1 MDGAA
6 GSSLVADTPGNLG
19 EICTNPYSNRSN
31 QFDVIRSLWIAFR
44 AMSAPIDLTDPAHF
58 FLTPEQT
65 RHRQYEA
72 LRAYFVEHQPS
83 VEVAR
88 AFGYTPAA
96 FRVLCHHFRHDP
108 DRVFFVD
115 PPRGP
120 QQQPKKSRA
129 RRLIIEM
136 RKRNLSVYDIA
147 DALGTRHIEL
157 SPTAVAEVLREEGF
171 ARLPRRKDDE
181 RPVTVRPE
189 DADRADVRRFRL
201 APAAFETRVGGLFVL
216 LPLLV
221 KLGIDRLAGE
231 AGLPGTKAIPAAH
244 ALLSA
249 LAMKL
254 TSIER
259 KSHVMDLVFDQGLAL
274 FAGLNV
280 IPKATFLG
288 QYSDRL
294 GRSTSVQL
302 LRGWLDHLRAHLTV
316 EGASFN
322 LDFHAVPFFGQ
333 DELIERHYLPR
344 RTHADK
350 AVLTFIAQD
359 ADADVLCYANADLRK
374 GEQSDE
380 VLRFVDFWKKIHGK
394 VPPHLVFDSKLTT
407 YKNLARLDAM
417 GITFITL
424 RRRSPGLNRHMQNVP
439 PSAWRRVELHVPGRK
454 FRTPK
459 VLDERVRIRDYP
471 EPIRQLC
478 VRDFGHEEPT
488 ILLTND
494 ERSVPRTLLER
505 YARRMLIENGL
516 EDQVH
521 FFHVDALSSAVA
533 MKVDFD
539 VVLTVLATGLYRVL
553 AKHLHGF
560 DHAKARQIFRRFLD
574 TNAKVDVSPDG
585 VRVRVPRRAHNPLLL
600 DSGLL
605 AKPITVPWW
614 GGASL
619 KVEIP

>member
-1 MDGAA
+1 MGA
-6 GSSLVADTPGNLG
+6 P
-19 EICTNPYSNRSN
+19 E
-31 QFDVIRSLWIAFR
+31 Q
-44 AMSAPIDLTDPAHF
+44 LTEPARF
-58 FLTPEQT
+58 FLAPEQA

-72 LRAYFVEHQPS
+72 LRAYFVEHRPS
-83 VEVAR
+83 AEVAR
-88 AFGYTPAA
+88 AFGYTPAS

-108 DRVFFVD
+108 DRVFFVE
-115 PPRGP
+115 PARGP

-129 RRLIIEM
+129 RRLIIAM

-147 DALGTRHIEL
+147 DALRAQHVEL
-157 SPTAVAEVLREEGF
+157 SPTAVTEVLREEGF

-181 RPVTVRPE
+181 RPAAVRPE
-189 DADRADVRRFRL
+189 IADRADVRRFQL
-201 APAAFETRVGGLFVL
+201 VPTTFETQVGGLFVL

-221 KLGIDRLAGE
+221 KLGLDRLADE
-231 AGLPGTKAIPAAH
+231 AALPGTRTIPAVH

-280 IPKATFLG
+280 IPKSTFLA

-294 GRSTSVQL
+294 GRSTSIRL
-302 LRGWLDHLRAHLTV
+302 LRGWLEHLGAQLAI

-333 DELIERHYLPR
+333 DEFVERHYLPR
-344 RTHADK
+344 RSHRDK

-359 ADADVLCYANADLRK
+359 ADSDVLCYANADLRK
-374 GEQSDE
+374 GEESDE
-380 VLRFVDFWKKIHGK
+380 VLRFVEFWKNIHGK
-394 VPPHLVFDSKLTT
+394 VPSHLVFDSKLTT
-407 YKNLARLDAM
+407 YNNLARLHAM
-417 GITFITL
+417 AITFITL
-424 RRRSPGLNRHMQNVP
+424 RRRSEGLKRHMLTA
-439 PSAWRRVELHVPGRK
+439 PSGAWRRVELDMPHRK
-454 FRTPK
+454 FRTPS
-459 VLDERVRIRDYP
+459 VLDETIRLGRDYP

-494 ERSVPRTLLER
+494 TRSMPRTLLAR

-539 VVLTVLATGLYRVL
+539 IILTVIATGLYRL
-553 AKHLHGF
+553 LGKHLHGF
-560 DHAKARQIFRRFLD
+560 DHAKARQIFRRFLN
-574 TNAKVDVSPDG
+574 TNAKVEVSPSG
-585 VRVRVPRRAHNPLLL
+585 VRVRLPRRAHNPLLL
-600 DSGLL
+600 ESGLL
-605 AKPITVPWW
+605 ATPVAVPWW
-614 GGASL
+614 GGVSL
-619 KVEIP
+619 KVEFP

>member
-1 MDGAA
+1 MGA
-6 GSSLVADTPGNLG
+6 PK
-19 EICTNPYSNRSN
+19 
-31 QFDVIRSLWIAFR
+31 Q
-44 AMSAPIDLTDPAHF
+44 LTDPAQF
-58 FLTPEQT
+58 FLAPEQP

-72 LRAYFVEHQPS
+72 LRAYFVEHRRS
-83 VEVAR
+83 ADVAQ
-88 AFGYTPAA
+88 AFGYTPAS

-108 DRVFFVD
+108 AGHVFFVE
-115 PPRGP
+115 PARGP
-120 QQQPKKSRA
+120 QERPRKSRA

-136 RKRNLSVYDIA
+136 RKRNLSVYDIS
-147 DALGTRHIEL
+147 DALREKHLGL

-181 RPVTVRPE
+181 RPVAVRPE
-189 DADRADVRRFRL
+189 IADRADVRHFQL
-201 APAAFETRVGGLFVL
+201 PAATFDTRVGGLFAL

-221 KLGIDRLAGE
+221 KLGLDRLAVD
-231 AGLPGTKAIPAAH
+231 AVLPGTKMIPAAH

-259 KSHVMDLVFDQGLAL
+259 KSHVMDLVFDRGLAL

-280 IPKATFLG
+280 IPKATFLA

-294 GRSTSVQL
+294 GRSTSLRL
-302 LRGWLDHLRAHLTV
+302 LRGWLDHLRAHLAISG
-316 EGASFN
+316 ESFN
-322 LDFHAVPFFGQ
+322 LDFHAVPFFG
-333 DELIERHYLPR
+333 DDDFVERHYLPR
-344 RTHADK
+344 RSHRDK

-359 ADADVLCYANADLRK
+359 AGSDVLVYANADLRK
-374 GEQSDE
+374 GEESDE
-380 VLRFVDFWKKIHGK
+380 VLRFVDFWKKSHGK

-424 RRRSPGLNRHMQNVP
+424 RRRSPGLYRHMRQAP
-439 PSAWRRVELHVPGRK
+439 PGAWRRVELDVPGRQ
-454 FRTPK
+454 FRTPS
-459 VLDERVRIRDYP
+459 VLDEKVNLGKVYP
-471 EPIRQLC
+471 KPIRQLC

-488 ILLTND
+488 IVLTND
-494 ERSVPRTLLER
+494 MRSVPSTLLAR

-539 VVLTVLATGLYRVL
+539 VTLTVIATGLYRL
-553 AKHLHGF
+553 LGKQLHGF
-560 DHAKARQIFRRFLD
+560 GHAKARQLFRRFLD
-574 TNAKVDVSPDG
+574 TNAKIHVAPEG
-585 VRVRVPRRAHNPLLL
+585 VTVRLPRRAHNPLLL
-600 DSGLL
+600 ESGLL
-605 AKPITVPWW
+605 AMPIAVPWW
-614 GGASL
+614 GGVSL
-619 KVEIP
+619 KVEFP